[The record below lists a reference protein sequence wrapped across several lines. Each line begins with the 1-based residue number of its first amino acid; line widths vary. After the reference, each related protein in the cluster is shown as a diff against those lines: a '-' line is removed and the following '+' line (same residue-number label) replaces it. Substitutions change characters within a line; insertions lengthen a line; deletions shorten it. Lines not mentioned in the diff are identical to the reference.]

1 MKKTKLLVLL
11 MAGMLA
17 ASCGQKKQSKD
28 IIVKRVEAPK
38 PQEPIRM
45 QEYKQTKD
53 IQWLHKDYQVEVRRV
68 ADDSLRMVKDE
79 DGQKFV
85 DNRITIRVLRSDG
98 SVFFNQTFTKAAF
111 EKYLDD
117 DYRETGILE
126 GLVFDKVD
134 GPQLVFAASVSHPQT
149 DEYIPL
155 VVTVSNFGTVGIRP
169 DTELDTSGSLPPT
182 SGEEEE
188 GVEGE
193 R

>member
-1 MKKTKLLVLL
+1 MKKALIALSMGLL

-188 GVEGE
+188 S
-193 R
+193 

>member
-1 MKKTKLLVLL
+1 MKKTKLLILL
-11 MAGMLA
+11 MAGVLA
-17 ASCGQKKQSKD
+17 TSCGQKKKSND
-28 IIVKRVEAPK
+28 IIVKRVETPK
-38 PQEPIRM
+38 PQGPIRM
-45 QEYKQTKD
+45 QEYQQTKD
-53 IQWLHKDYQVEVRRV
+53 IQWLKKDYQVEVRRV

-79 DGQKFV
+79 NGQLFV

-98 SVFFNQTFTKAAF
+98 SIFFNQTFTKAAF
-111 EKYLDD
+111 EKYLDN

-149 DEYIPL
+149 DEYIPM

-188 GVEGE
+188 GV
-193 R
+193 